1 MNNQDAGTFF
11 ALLRDALSQSS
22 APPEK
27 LSRFMD
33 LLTEDNYSSVS
44 SEDAAEIS
52 SYLEE
57 ASSNM
62 EKEILDSGDIGKI
75 NNLTELKKF
84 TNDLLNE
91 AEKSALDFVINN
103 SNSSSNDMQASAP
116 KQSNGL
122 WLLDKFAGLIDK
134 DEE

>member
-1 MNNQDAGTFF
+1 MNNQDTGTFF
-11 ALLRDALSQSS
+11 ALLRDAIRQSS
-22 APPEK
+22 ATQEK
-27 LSRFMD
+27 INRFMD
-33 LLTEDNYSSVS
+33 LLTEDSYKSVS

-62 EKEILDSGDIGKI
+62 EKEILDSGDIGQI
-75 NNLTELKKF
+75 NSLTELKQF

-91 AEKSALDFVINN
+91 AERSALEFVINN
-103 SNSSSNDMQASAP
+103 SGTPSTNAP
-116 KQSNGL
+116 AKRDGL
-122 WLLDKFAGLIDK
+122 WLLDKFAGLVDN